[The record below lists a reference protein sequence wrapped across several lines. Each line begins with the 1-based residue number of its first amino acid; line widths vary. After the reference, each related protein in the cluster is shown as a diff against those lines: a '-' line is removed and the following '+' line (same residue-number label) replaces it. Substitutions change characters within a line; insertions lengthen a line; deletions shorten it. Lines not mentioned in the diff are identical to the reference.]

1 MTTSAI
7 LLFILFVVVI
17 WGGLVVSSIWL
28 ARTDDDTTGELG
40 SAPVRMTKPCHI
52 AFISAVKFPPLCVRG
67 GCRHAVPWRP
77 R

>member
-28 ARTDDDTTGELG
+28 ARTDDDTTGDLG
-40 SAPVRMTKPCHI
+40 SAPGTDDEALSHRVHQR
-52 AFISAVKFPPLCVRG
+52 S
-67 GCRHAVPWRP
+67 
-77 R
+77 

>member
-28 ARTDDDTTGELG
+28 ARSYDEFTGELG
-40 SAPVRMTKPCHI
+40 NAPGTEDESLSHRVH
-52 AFISAVKFPPLCVRG
+52 
-67 GCRHAVPWRP
+67 H
-77 R
+77 

>member
-40 SAPVRMTKPCHI
+40 SAPGTDDEALSHRVHERN
-52 AFISAVKFPPLCVRG
+52 
-67 GCRHAVPWRP
+67 
-77 R
+77 

>member
-28 ARTDDDTTGELG
+28 ARSNDEFTGELG
-40 SAPVRMTKPCHI
+40 NAPGTDDESLSHRVH
-52 AFISAVKFPPLCVRG
+52 
-67 GCRHAVPWRP
+67 H
-77 R
+77 